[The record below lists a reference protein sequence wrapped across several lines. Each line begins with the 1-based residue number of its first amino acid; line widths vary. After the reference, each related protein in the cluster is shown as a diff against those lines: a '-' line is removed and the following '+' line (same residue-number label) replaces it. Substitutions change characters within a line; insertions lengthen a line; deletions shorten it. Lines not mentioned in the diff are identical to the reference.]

1 MKASQLAF
9 PKTPTQKRAGA
20 DLRLAEDPDYIASP
34 MHLRAFSCVS
44 AYAFRFCVGA
54 GYEFRRL
61 RMAQAAR
68 HDASASPKSCGST
81 RLVPKT

>member
-1 MKASQLAF
+1 MVATPSAPIRQLHGIDAGPRLPTLRVCF
-9 PKTPTQKRAGA
+9 PR
-20 DLRLAEDPDYIASP
+20 R
-34 MHLRAFSCVS
+34 
-44 AYAFRFCVGA
+44 RFCVGA